1 MIADCR
7 SMLVDKSRTH
17 VVGHVSNSVVDVER
31 IRIKGVPIAGEW
43 QINVRLSDWHLSGGT
58 GGRIG

>member
-1 MIADCR
+1 
-7 SMLVDKSRTH
+7 MLVDKSRTH